1 MNWEMFS
8 IKLISGNIDVSLEPS
23 ISIILL
29 WYQGL
34 LEVKWDYILSITNLS
49 KRKGTQYE
57 NSFKESV
64 FSKGRC
70 MKWKS
75 TEMSELCMIRIF

>member
-29 WYQGL
+29 WYLGL

-49 KRKGTQYE
+49 KRKGTQ
-57 NSFKESV
+57 
-64 FSKGRC
+64 
-70 MKWKS
+70 
-75 TEMSELCMIRIF
+75 